1 MRADYLLGHM
11 TASLKAKLAI
21 GALVI
26 GGLAILDG
34 SMLLGYSP
42 TTFVVPAAFS
52 VLAAI
57 LGTRWIRVAGICL
70 CAASVAMGVHHFE
83 RKQHFDGMI
92 KAVRHRAEKNSES
105 R

>member
-11 TASLKAKLAI
+11 TTSLKAKLAI

-26 GGLAILDG
+26 GGLAFLDG

-42 TTFVVPAAFS
+42 TTFVVPAVFT
-52 VLAAI
+52 VLAAL

-70 CAASVAMGVHHFE
+70 CAASVAMGVHHFQ
-83 RKQHFDGMI
+83 RKQHFDAMI
-92 KAVRHRAEKNSES
+92 KAVRDRAETNSVG

>member
-1 MRADYLLGHM
+1 M
-11 TASLKAKLAI
+11 TTSLKAKLAI

-26 GGLAILDG
+26 GGLAFLDG

-57 LGTRWIRVAGICL
+57 FGTRWIRVAGICL

-83 RKQHFDGMI
+83 RKQHFDAMI
-92 KAVRHRAEKNSES
+92 KLVRDKAATTAVS